1 MAGIAA
7 DEPTE
12 TTMQYLLLIYSDESR
27 MASMTPADGQ
37 QMSQTFGA
45 YTEAL
50 KTAGALVGGER
61 LRPTSA
67 GTTVRVRDG
76 KQQVLNG
83 PYAETK
89 EQLAGYYLINAK
101 DLDEAL
107 GWAARCPGAT
117 YGTMEV
123 RPIWAMGES

>member
-1 MAGIAA
+1 
-7 DEPTE
+7 
-12 TTMQYLLLIYSDESR
+12 MQYLLLIYADEAQAQG
-27 MASMTPADGQ
+27 ASAEDRAK
-37 QMSQTFGA
+37 MSQTYGA

-50 KTAGALVGGER
+50 KGAGALVGGER
-61 LRPTSA
+61 LRPTNA
-67 GTTVRVRDG
+67 GTTVRIRDG

-89 EQLAGYYLINAK
+89 EQLAGYYMINAK

-117 YGTMEV
+117 HGTMEV
-123 RPIWAMGES
+123 RPIWPMNEY